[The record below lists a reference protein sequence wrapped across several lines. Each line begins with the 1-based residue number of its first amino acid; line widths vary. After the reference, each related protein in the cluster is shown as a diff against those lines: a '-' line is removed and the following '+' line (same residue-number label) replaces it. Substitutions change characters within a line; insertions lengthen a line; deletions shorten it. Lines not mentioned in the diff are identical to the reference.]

1 MKRKILVLEDEENIR
16 SFLVLNLKRSGYEV
30 IEAETGERALEKYH
44 ENQDIAVAVLDVMLP
59 GIDGYEVCR
68 AMRGAGY
75 QAGVIMLTART
86 QEADKVTGLMNGADD
101 YVTKPFSV
109 IELAARVDALY
120 RRVSGSPFSEDDVIK
135 SGPFKLN
142 LRAREVLK
150 NGVKIIVKP
159 TQLKAD
165 EVLLQVQADG
175 GMSQLADT
183 EVKEGEFLPV
193 IAAQSGV
200 GKFSAI
206 ELNKQLAGKKA
217 GINLYVNNYSNGMSG
232 YCSPKDIET
241 MLQLLY
247 QNFTS
252 PRFSE
257 EDFNTTMDSYKA
269 YVQNLTSNPDYI
281 MQIETIKTLYSD
293 NPRQQ
298 PLTIEALES
307 ISFENL
313 PKTFKT
319 LYPGANSFTFTFVGN
334 VDLETLKPL
343 VEKYIGSIPTSKH
356 VLKFTDDKLRK
367 GKVVNDF
374 RTPMLQPKVSE
385 FLLFSSDADY
395 TLRNKQTMLLLNM
408 ALNNRYLKSIRE
420 EKGGTYGVQV
430 SYTLSYRPEKQAL
443 LQIQFDTNE
452 EMADE
457 LVPIV
462 FDEIEK
468 IATEGPE
475 AKDINDSR
483 EYLVKQFKN
492 TLENNGTWFGLIDD
506 YNRHKQNLLA
516 DYEKTLNS
524 ITYDEIRDLAK
535 KLLDSGNVIQVTMRP
550 EAQPE
555 TDE

>member
-1 MKRKILVLEDEENIR
+1 M
-16 SFLVLNLKRSGYEV
+16 
-30 IEAETGERALEKYH
+30 
-44 ENQDIAVAVLDVMLP
+44 
-59 GIDGYEVCR
+59 
-68 AMRGAGY
+68 
-75 QAGVIMLTART
+75 
-86 QEADKVTGLMNGADD
+86 
-101 YVTKPFSV
+101 
-109 IELAARVDALY
+109 
-120 RRVSGSPFSEDDVIK
+120 
-135 SGPFKLN
+135 
-142 LRAREVLK
+142 
-150 NGVKIIVKP
+150 
-159 TQLKAD
+159 
-165 EVLLQVQADG
+165 
-175 GMSQLADT
+175 
-183 EVKEGEFLPV
+183 
-193 IAAQSGV
+193 

-247 QNFTS
+247 LNFTS

-257 EDFNTTMDSYKA
+257 EDFKTTMDSYKA

-356 VLKFTDDKLRK
+356 MLKFTDDKLRTAK

-430 SYTLSYRPEKQAL
+430 SYTLS
-443 LQIQFDTNE
+443 
-452 EMADE
+452 
-457 LVPIV
+457 
-462 FDEIEK
+462 K
-468 IATEGPE
+468 ITAPG
-475 AKDINDSR
+475 
-483 EYLVKQFKN
+483 
-492 TLENNGTWFGLIDD
+492 
-506 YNRHKQNLLA
+506 
-516 DYEKTLNS
+516 
-524 ITYDEIRDLAK
+524 
-535 KLLDSGNVIQVTMRP
+535 SG
-550 EAQPE
+550 
-555 TDE
+555 